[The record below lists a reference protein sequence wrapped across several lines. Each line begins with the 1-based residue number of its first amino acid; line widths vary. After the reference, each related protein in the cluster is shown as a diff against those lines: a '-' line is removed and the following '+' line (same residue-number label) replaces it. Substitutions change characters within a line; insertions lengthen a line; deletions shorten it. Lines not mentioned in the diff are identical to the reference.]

1 MQLKEVNM
9 PAYICYKPKGS
20 CPTCEHY
27 RYDSERGTK
36 ACFAAQDEKKAKRMP
51 SGFIVA
57 RLKFKDAN
65 IYHCL
70 DRFGKHQFLAEK
82 DMMLGLDRGEYINGT
97 VVGFGESA
105 FIRLSQGVPTLEQNC
120 VYDKM
125 QFSQYAGT
133 FLRAQ
138 ASLARVNSAKQIA
151 AKSFAAKKPKN
162 KRDAAEQEAA
172 ELARAKKLAI
182 ATSSNPTGA
191 TAGVK
196 RQNFESNPSLWL
208 DGLTEE
214 ESADVDSVGED

>member
-1 MQLKEVNM
+1 MS
-9 PAYICYKPKGS
+9 AYICYKPKGS

-36 ACFAAQDEKKAKRMP
+36 ACFAAQDEKRAKKMP

-82 DMMLGLDRGEYINGT
+82 DMMLGLDKGEYINGT

-182 ATSSNPTGA
+182 ATSSNPTEA
-191 TAGVK
+191 TAGGK
-196 RQNFESNPSLWL
+196 RLNFESNPSAWL
-208 DGLTEE
+208 NGLAEE
-214 ESADVDSVGED
+214 DSAGVDPVGED